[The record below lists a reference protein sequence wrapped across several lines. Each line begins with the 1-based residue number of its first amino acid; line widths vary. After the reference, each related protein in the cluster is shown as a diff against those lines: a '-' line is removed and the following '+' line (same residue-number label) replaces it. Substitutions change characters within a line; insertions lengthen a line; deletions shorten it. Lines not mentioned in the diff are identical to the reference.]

1 MDSASGSKEER
12 LNKNLAFK
20 LSELSWA
27 LLGMVLTS
35 LCGGLAGFLLEC
47 SVEMSGFSL
56 SSGRVVTWL
65 ARLLN
70 WGVCVARVKHK

>member
-35 LCGGLAGFLLEC
+35 LCGGLAGFLC
-47 SVEMSGFSL
+47 WGEMLKCRDSAEA
-56 SSGRVVTWL
+56 L
-65 ARLLN
+65 AGLLP
-70 WGVCVARVKHK
+70 GSQDS

>member
-27 LLGMVLTS
+27 LLGMDLTS
-35 LCGGLAGFLLEC
+35 LCGGLTGFLL
-47 SVEMSGFSL
+47 G
-56 SSGRVVTWL
+56 
-65 ARLLN
+65 
-70 WGVCVARVKHK
+70 